1 MLNHVRLLLNSSL
14 HISMNMKGKI
24 MLLSAGVFLPT
35 LLLASLF
42 FLCGLWRSL
51 VLASAHQA
59 LTSSYAAQTYVDR
72 ALDMDKN
79 FSSRGVFI
87 VFGLAQ
93 QEDCRVQAY
102 DVQGNLLA
110 DSLRDEP
117 ALWDEDIAQAA
128 AGVKAWTLRDMAGTS
143 LLLFSFP
150 VYAQGEIQGTLR
162 FMRPLTEESHLMHR
176 MAVTLILAI
185 LVSSIT
191 AYFLAG
197 ALAEVL
203 VRPLAKL
210 KHAATRIAAGN
221 YEEQMQ
227 VQSGDEIESL
237 AVDFECMRKSVQRAI
252 QSLEAEQQKQKLFF
266 DSVTHELKTPLTAII
281 GYAEILPRTQKPQD
295 YQKGLAAIYKE
306 GRRLLNLVEEL
317 LTLSRLGRPGFAV
330 QLQSAPLKPLI
341 LEVVEEVRPRL
352 LAQDIHLELLLEDSI
367 AYFDHDKTKQILL
380 NLFDNAIR
388 HSECLTLE
396 ILLAGTTLHIL
407 DDGLGMEQETVRALL
422 DPWRHFDVIQHAKG
436 NGLGLAICYE
446 IMRKQGGHLQ
456 IYSELNG
463 GTEVVLCF
471 AEE

>member
-1 MLNHVRLLLNSSL
+1 MQMLNIMRASVHLS
-14 HISMNMKGKI
+14 MKGKI

-72 ALDMDKN
+72 ALDREEN
-79 FSSRGVFI
+79 FSTRGAFI

-102 DVQGNLLA
+102 DMEGNLLA

-117 ALWDEDIAQAA
+117 ALWDEDIAQATT
-128 AGVKAWTLRDMAGTS
+128 GVKAWTLREMAGSS
-143 LLLFSFP
+143 LLFFSFP
-150 VYAQGEIQGTLR
+150 VYAHGEMQGTLR

-176 MAVTLILAI
+176 MAVALILAA
-185 LVSSIT
+185 LVASVI

-197 ALAEVL
+197 VLAEAL

-210 KHAATRIAAGN
+210 KRAATRIASGN
-221 YEEQMQ
+221 YEEKIQ

-237 AVDFECMRKSVQRAI
+237 AVDFECMRKSVQQAI
-252 QSLEAEQQKQKLFF
+252 QGLEAEQQKQKLFF

-281 GYAEILPRTQKPQD
+281 GYAEILPRAQNPQD

-330 QLQSAPLKPLI
+330 QLQNAPLKPLI
-341 LEVVEEVRPRL
+341 LEAVEEVRPRL
-352 LAQDIHLELLLEDSI
+352 SAQDIRLELLLEDST
-367 AYFDHDKTKQILL
+367 ARFDHDKTKQVLL
-380 NLFDNAIR
+380 NLFDNAIK

-396 ILLAGTTLHIL
+396 ILLAGTELHIL
-407 DDGLGMEQETVRALL
+407 DDGLGMEQETMRALL
-422 DPWRHFDVIQHAKG
+422 NPWRHFDVIQHAKG
-436 NGLGLAICYE
+436 NGLGLAICFE

-456 IYSELNG
+456 IYSEPNG
-463 GTEVVLCF
+463 GTEIILHF
-471 AEE
+471 AEGQEKA